1 MDKML
6 LEKVEELINN
16 MEKFQEK
23 LYYIDSI
30 RDDSDKIREM
40 KDIVID
46 KAEDFWDRFNKHSKY
61 LEDYFYNNN
70 IKFNDIEKNIL
81 DLKNDFNNLLN
92 AKIEELNNNINTKAE
107 EANRKTDTVNNS
119 LKEELNIFRDNL
131 SNSDN
136 LLNAKIEELNNNIN
150 IKIDDINKNT
160 DDNISKLNKK
170 LLFISIFS
178 PIFSIII
185 MIIIIKMNI
194 FQ

>member
-1 MDKML
+1 MEDKL
-6 LEKVEELINN
+6 LQKIEDLLNN
-16 MEKFQEK
+16 MKKFQSK
-23 LYYIDSI
+23 LSYIDSV

-40 KDIVID
+40 KDIVIN
-46 KAEDFWDRFNKHSKY
+46 KAGDFWDTFNKHSESTK
-61 LEDYFYNNN
+61 DNFNKNNL
-70 IKFNDIEKNIL
+70 KFNDIEKNIL

-150 IKIDDINKNT
+150 TKAEEAN
-160 DDNISKLNKK
+160 
-170 LLFISIFS
+170 
-178 PIFSIII
+178 
-185 MIIIIKMNI
+185 
-194 FQ
+194 